1 MMKISSLDIR
11 KQEFSIRFRGY
22 DQDEVDAF
30 LSLLSDEW
38 QELVDDHRRA
48 TDRIREQELKLEHYQ
63 KVEEA
68 LEEALKTARTTSRET
83 IEQAERRAQAMIEE
97 AEVKAAAITSEA
109 EEDRRRIRRETAG
122 FRTRQ
127 QEIVAKMRAFLV
139 SELEILGHF
148 DAEEAAGPLRLMHA
162 TTHESAEKTSRED
175 GNVERD
181 EAHDQDDVENQ
192 QEDHNHDEEA
202 PVEEPAWHVNDMYAE
217 DPTDEITKIRR
228 ILDAMD
234 DEEEENS

>member
-11 KQEFSIRFRGY
+11 KQEFSVRFRGY

-48 TDRIREQELKLEHYQ
+48 TDRIREQDLKLEHYQ

-83 IEQAERRAQAMIEE
+83 IEQAERRAEAMIEE
-97 AEVKAAAITSEA
+97 AEAKAASITSEA
-109 EEDRRRIRRETAG
+109 EEDRRRVRRETAG

-162 TTHESAEKTSRED
+162 VTKERED
-175 GNVERD
+175 
-181 EAHDQDDVENQ
+181 AHDQNDLENQ
-192 QEDHNHDEEA
+192 QEDDGHDDDT

>member
-1 MMKISSLDIR
+1 MKISSLDIR
-11 KQEFSIRFRGY
+11 KHEFTVRFRGY
-22 DQDEVDAF
+22 DRDEVDAF
-30 LSLLSDEW
+30 LSLLSEQW
-38 QELVDDHRRA
+38 QELMDEHRRA

-83 IEQAERRAQAMIEE
+83 IEQAERRAEAMLDE
-97 AEVKAAAITSEA
+97 AEAKVMSLTSEA
-109 EEDRRRIRRETAG
+109 EEERRRIRRETAG
-122 FRTRQ
+122 FRGRQ

-148 DAEEAAGPLRLMHA
+148 DAGDDTAPLRLMHSPEE
-162 TTHESAEKTSRED
+162 TRNEGE
-175 GNVERD
+175 ERD
-181 EAHDQDDVENQ
+181 TGREEQSDES
-192 QEDHNHDEEA
+192 DEENT
-202 PVEEPAWHVNDMYAE
+202 VEEPAWHVNDMYAE
-217 DPTDEITKIRR
+217 DPSDEITKIRR

>member
-1 MMKISSLDIR
+1 MKISSLDIR
-11 KQEFSIRFRGY
+11 KQEFSVRFRGY
-22 DQDEVDAF
+22 DKDEVDVF
-30 LSLLSDEW
+30 LSLLSEQW
-38 QELVDDHRRA
+38 QELVDEHRR
-48 TDRIREQELKLEHYQ
+48 TSDRIREQELKLEHYQ

-83 IEQAERRAQAMIEE
+83 IEQAERRAEAMIEE
-97 AEVKAAAITSEA
+97 AEAKAASITSEA
-109 EEDRRRIRRETAG
+109 EEDRRRIRRETAS

-148 DAEEAAGPLRLMHA
+148 DAEDEVGPLRLMHA
-162 TTHESAEKTSRED
+162 VGVAE
-175 GNVERD
+175 
-181 EAHDQDDVENQ
+181 
-192 QEDHNHDEEA
+192 EEA
-202 PVEEPAWHVNDMYAE
+202 PEEEVAEEEAAGEVSTPDRAEIAPAEEPAWHVNDMYAE
-217 DPTDEITKIRR
+217 DPSDEITKIRR

>member
-1 MMKISSLDIR
+1 MKLSSLDIR
-11 KQEFSIRFRGY
+11 KQEFSVRFRGY

-30 LSLLSDEW
+30 LSLLSEQW
-38 QELVDDHRRA
+38 QELVDEHRRA
-48 TDRIREQELKLEHYQ
+48 SDRIREQELKLEHYQ

-83 IEQAERRAQAMIEE
+83 IEQAERRAEALLEE
-97 AEVKAAAITSEA
+97 AEARATKITAEA
-109 EEDRRRIRRETAG
+109 EDDRRRIRRETAG

-148 DAEEAAGPLRLMHA
+148 DSDAGDASAPLRLMHGPEHTPEDRDLDLA
-162 TTHESAEKTSRED
+162 TPEDDHEA
-175 GNVERD
+175 
-181 EAHDQDDVENQ
+181 
-192 QEDHNHDEEA
+192 
-202 PVEEPAWHVNDMYAE
+202 EPAWHVNDMYAE
-217 DPTDEITKIRR
+217 DPSDEITKIRR

-234 DEEEENS
+234 DEEEENT